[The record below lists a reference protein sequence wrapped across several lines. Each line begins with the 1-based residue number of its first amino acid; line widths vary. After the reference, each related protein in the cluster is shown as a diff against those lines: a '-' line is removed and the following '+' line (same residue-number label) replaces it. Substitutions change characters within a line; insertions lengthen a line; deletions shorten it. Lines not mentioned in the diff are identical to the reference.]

1 MSNYRISSETG
12 LYLTKGLFESLQ
24 LERDGKLSLPI
35 LSKTEEELGNTFGQ
49 LTIVPEVSME
59 YLSKILVLYA
69 NWNPRGADIQKI
81 CGIVNPPAPA
91 PAPAAD
97 HPKFTAMKT
106 MVGGFQDDLEAYRVW
121 AEFLEGLHTATV
133 FLVDKMK
140 KAVNLFER
148 FSELRQLHGILQ
160 DNVVQRD
167 LLDISRNSLRE
178 EAKSLMEKKKGF
190 KLQQRS
196 FASYEPGAAT
206 KFAVVLGYAPHRLSW
221 QNLKTAQQ
229 RGNILNCC
237 QVGTDS
243 EFSADELTETLDN
256 INSVIREVSAIPAPT
271 VLPSIAK
278 NATLQRD
285 ADKYLAK
292 AGEERELLASLD
304 EVDRQMLYEDIG
316 ELEKHIHQMRLQ
328 GESVILDEDT
338 LEALRVIKKDCT
350 RLNVAASNLRAQAIK
365 FEENKQIQAAKA
377 VPNAKLVSLK
387 GHRNWLTWRSAYA
400 ELTSGAVPENKKLS
414 LILGSLGDPQDK
426 KACSNQPLSA
436 VMQYLVDKYNNLD
449 LIVTTHIQDLLKLS
463 RPKGDQDMIKNIQE
477 VLGTYNLLREHNKLS
492 RFDSGFIDTIL
503 LHTLTESEDSEYLKE
518 SLKKKRTVLSSTRLN
533 VPQGG
538 KDIIA
543 ASMLEDESEDV
554 SDKREFFIEYISE
567 KMSALRVIKSQKDLL
582 HHRTGDKAPKGDEIK
597 GVVSDRDA
605 LVKSTKKKKK
615 QPTKPS
621 TQGSG
626 DANRADRTDQMHGP
640 VRCVNGCEFSHM
652 TGRGNKTLSLA
663 FCPKFKKAEVK
674 EREKMAAK
682 IKDFCRTCCSPRST
696 HRGRSGCWIK
706 RLCHYCKGDHSPLLC
721 TVDDATKKAIDASL
735 TQ

>member
-1 MSNYRISSETG
+1 MSNDRISSETG
-12 LYLTKGLFESLQ
+12 LYLAKGLFESLQ
-24 LERDGKLSLPI
+24 VDEDGKLSLRI
-35 LSKTEEELGNTFGQ
+35 LSKTEEELRNTFGQ

-59 YLSKILVLYA
+59 YLSKILMLYA

-81 CGIVNPPAPA
+81 CGIVNPPADPPA
-91 PAPAAD
+91 PAD

-121 AEFLEGLHTATV
+121 GEFLKGLHTASV
-133 FLVDKMK
+133 FFVDKMK
-140 KAVNLFER
+140 KAVNLVER
-148 FSELRQLHGILQ
+148 FSELRQLHEILQ
-160 DNVVQRD
+160 DNVAHMD

-178 EAKSLMEKKKGF
+178 EAKSLMEKKKEF
-190 KLQQRS
+190 KIQQRS
-196 FASYEPGAAT
+196 FAGYEPGAAT
-206 KFAVVLGYAPHRLSW
+206 KFAVILGYAPMPLAWRT
-221 QNLKTAQQ
+221 LKAAQQ
-229 RGNILNCC
+229 QGNIFACC

-243 EFSADELTETLDN
+243 EFSADELTKTLDDIN
-256 INSVIREVSAIPAPT
+256 IVIKEVSAIPAPT
-271 VLPSIAK
+271 SIAK

-304 EVDRQMLYEDIG
+304 EVDRDALFEDIG
-316 ELEKHIHQMRLQ
+316 ELEKHIHQMELQ
-328 GESVILDEDT
+328 GEYVTLDEDT
-338 LEALRVIKKDCT
+338 LEALRAIKKDCT
-350 RLNVAASNLRAQAIK
+350 RLNVAASTLRTQAIK

-503 LHTLTESEDSEYLKE
+503 LHTLTESEVSEYLKE

-582 HHRTGDKAPKGDEIK
+582 HHRTNDKAPKEDEIK
-597 GVVSDRDA
+597 SVVSDRDA

-615 QPTKPS
+615 QPAKPS

-626 DANRADRTDQMHGP
+626 GANRADRTDQMQGP
-640 VRCVNGCEFSHM
+640 MRCVNGCEFSHM

-696 HRGRSGCWIK
+696 HKGKSGCWIK
-706 RLCHYCKGDHSPLLC
+706 RLCHYCKGDHSSLLC

>member
-1 MSNYRISSETG
+1 MSNDRISSETG
-12 LYLTKGLFESLQ
+12 LYLAKGLFESLQ
-24 LERDGKLSLPI
+24 VDEDGELSLRI
-35 LSKTEEELGNTFGQ
+35 LSKTEEELRNTFGQ

-59 YLSKILVLYA
+59 YLSKILMLYA

-81 CGIVNPPAPA
+81 CGIVNPPADPPA
-91 PAPAAD
+91 PAD

-121 AEFLEGLHTATV
+121 GEFLKGLHTASV
-133 FLVDKMK
+133 FFVDKMK
-140 KAVNLFER
+140 KAVNLVER
-148 FSELRQLHGILQ
+148 FSELRQLHEILQ
-160 DNVVQRD
+160 DNVAHMD

-178 EAKSLMEKKKGF
+178 EAKSLMEKKKEF
-190 KLQQRS
+190 KIQQRS
-196 FASYEPGAAT
+196 FAGYEPGAAT
-206 KFAVVLGYAPHRLSW
+206 KFAVILGYAPVPLAWRT
-221 QNLKTAQQ
+221 LKAAQQ
-229 RGNILNCC
+229 QGNIFACC
-237 QVGTDS
+237 QVGT
-243 EFSADELTETLDN
+243 EFSADELTKTLDDIN
-256 INSVIREVSAIPAPT
+256 IVIKEVSAIPAPT
-271 VLPSIAK
+271 ISPSVAK

-304 EVDRQMLYEDIG
+304 EVDRDALFEDIG

-328 GESVILDEDT
+328 GECVILDEDT
-338 LEALRVIKKDCT
+338 LEALRAIKKDCT
-350 RLNVAASNLRAQAIK
+350 RLNVAASTLRTQAIK

-503 LHTLTESEDSEYLKE
+503 LHTLTESEVSEYLKE

-582 HHRTGDKAPKGDEIK
+582 HHRTNDKAPKEDEIK
-597 GVVSDRDA
+597 SVVSDRDA

-615 QPTKPS
+615 QPAKPS

-626 DANRADRTDQMHGP
+626 GANRADRTDQMQGP
-640 VRCVNGCEFSHM
+640 MRCVNGCEFSHM

-696 HRGRSGCWIK
+696 HKGKSGCWIK
-706 RLCHYCKGDHSPLLC
+706 RLCHYCKGDHSSLLC